1 MHCRLFSSRALPAGT
16 EAQERT
22 EAKKPWQTS
31 SMSAP
36 PIAKSISTPR
46 LFFTF
51 LLLLE
56 LELELA
62 LIRVS
67 FRDRLRVIVGVS
79 VRVGVGV
86 RVISEFREIKEL
98 KIFLK
103 S

>member
-36 PIAKSISTPR
+36 SIAKSISTPR

-56 LELELA
+56 LELELV
-62 LIRVS
+62 LELE
-67 FRDRLRVIVGVS
+67 LRVRIG
-79 VRVGVGV
+79 VRVGIRVGV
-86 RVISEFREIKEL
+86 
-98 KIFLK
+98 
-103 S
+103 

>member
-56 LELELA
+56 LELELV
-62 LIRVS
+62 LELE
-67 FRDRLRVIVGVS
+67 LRVRIGVRAGI
-79 VRVGVGV
+79 RVGV
-86 RVISEFREIKEL
+86 
-98 KIFLK
+98 
-103 S
+103 

>member
-56 LELELA
+56 LELELV
-62 LIRVS
+62 LELEWELE
-67 FRDRLRVIVGVS
+67 LRVRIGVRAGI
-79 VRVGVGV
+79 RVGV
-86 RVISEFREIKEL
+86 
-98 KIFLK
+98 
-103 S
+103 